1 MKTIR
6 FFAIAACSALLAVSC
21 NNSSNAGVEAE
32 LPTAAEVDSVSYL
45 LGVNIGSFFKG
56 NGFAE
61 ELKEINMA
69 QFKKGMNDFL
79 KAEGNPR
86 AILAHEML
94 VYQIKK
100 FIGAYAA
107 AMGGLDAIVFTAG
120 IGENS
125 IDMREKLVEGL
136 EYMGCKIDPEKNNV
150 RGKEVDVS
158 AADSKVKI
166 FVIPTNEELMIAKD
180 TAALAK

>member
-1 MKTIR
+1 
-6 FFAIAACSALLAVSC
+6 
-21 NNSSNAGVEAE
+21 
-32 LPTAAEVDSVSYL
+32 
-45 LGVNIGSFFKG
+45 
-56 NGFAE
+56 
-61 ELKEINMA
+61 
-69 QFKKGMNDFL
+69 
-79 KAEGNPR
+79 
-86 AILAHEML
+86 
-94 VYQIKK
+94 
-100 FIGAYAA
+100 
-107 AMGGLDAIVFTAG
+107 MGGCDAIVFTAG
-120 IGENS
+120 VGENS